1 MNNEGLEALAALAAA
16 APAPSTGNV
25 NEGEANKKDREK
37 AAVVAESLPGAE
49 PVDMAAAPAATNLPA
64 HLAAQL
70 QANPAQLHHL
80 RAFGAQLQGAG
91 PNPTAPELALLAA
104 SQLQQLPQQRN
115 DISALQNMAY
125 HHLLLQTQQA
135 AAPQQPTAAAQISN
149 TALTAAATQLASL
162 LGLSQTAGNPAA
174 AVNAHALLS
183 ATTAAQ
189 SKAPSTTHNT
199 PAATQLA
206 AAAQSHAGLLASPA
220 AATPSA
226 ASTSMPPPPRSAPSS
241 PAAVAAPKAKSSR
254 SGPGPSLPRSLP
266 TTAKA
271 SSVSSRQSSRDS
283 VAEEDEHDDA
293 FHSDDKKE
301 QKRAANRRSAQLSRK
316 RKKQFI
322 EELKDENDDLR
333 RKEQILKSIPDL
345 VVVFDSTGKLWF
357 VSQSISRF
365 IQFNSNELE
374 RTSFWD
380 RLCPESVRLLK
391 AAFMD
396 SLAARESHTDTV
408 PLGSGLWDLRLLD
421 KNGSLVTVTLNGVV
435 HFAGERPECVCCI
448 RPKDDGASSSSDGEK
463 AEERPRAVKRQAL
476 ISDSSTLVAP
486 NAGAEAKVSGKQR
499 GKGREAIRISDSC
512 NSSGSGGS
520 VSGSSD
526 E

>member
-189 SKAPSTTHNT
+189 SKGEFLYATVKVVFICIIVMSTRG
-199 PAATQLA
+199 QG
-206 AAAQSHAGLLASPA
+206 SLLL
-220 AATPSA
+220 TGC
-226 ASTSMPPPPRSAPSS
+226 TLGMVFLRS
-241 PAAVAAPKAKSSR
+241 R
-254 SGPGPSLPRSLP
+254 FRG
-266 TTAKA
+266 
-271 SSVSSRQSSRDS
+271 
-283 VAEEDEHDDA
+283 
-293 FHSDDKKE
+293 
-301 QKRAANRRSAQLSRK
+301 QLSR
-316 RKKQFI
+316 
-322 EELKDENDDLR
+322 
-333 RKEQILKSIPDL
+333 
-345 VVVFDSTGKLWF
+345 
-357 VSQSISRF
+357 
-365 IQFNSNELE
+365 
-374 RTSFWD
+374 
-380 RLCPESVRLLK
+380 VR
-391 AAFMD
+391 A
-396 SLAARESHTDTV
+396 
-408 PLGSGLWDLRLLD
+408 
-421 KNGSLVTVTLNGVV
+421 
-435 HFAGERPECVCCI
+435 
-448 RPKDDGASSSSDGEK
+448 
-463 AEERPRAVKRQAL
+463 
-476 ISDSSTLVAP
+476 
-486 NAGAEAKVSGKQR
+486 
-499 GKGREAIRISDSC
+499 
-512 NSSGSGGS
+512 
-520 VSGSSD
+520 
-526 E
+526 